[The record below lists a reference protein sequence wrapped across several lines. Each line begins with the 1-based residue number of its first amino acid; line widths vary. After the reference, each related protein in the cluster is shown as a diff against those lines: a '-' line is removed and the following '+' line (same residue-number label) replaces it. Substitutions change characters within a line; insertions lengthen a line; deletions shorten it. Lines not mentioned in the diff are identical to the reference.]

1 MLKSIEDLVL
11 LIYPGLYLVGSGQV
25 KEKVCHSQEVLYEL
39 SIKVDKPQEGLNI
52 GSVLWD
58 QLLTD
63 SSNFDGVYRDFI
75 F

>member
-39 SIKVDKPQEGLNI
+39 SIKVDKPQEDLNI
-52 GSVLWD
+52 GLVL
-58 QLLTD
+58 
-63 SSNFDGVYRDFI
+63 
-75 F
+75 